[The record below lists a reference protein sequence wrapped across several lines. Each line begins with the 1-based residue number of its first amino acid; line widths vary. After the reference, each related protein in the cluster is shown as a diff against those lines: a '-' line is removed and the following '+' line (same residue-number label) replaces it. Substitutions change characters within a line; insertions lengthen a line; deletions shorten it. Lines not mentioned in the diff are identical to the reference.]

1 MCKYI
6 LIGLVVALV
15 VLMVVSA
22 VVVQEYGWTGFLI
35 LIAAL
40 LALAVATRWMLP
52 RLFGHLLTR
61 PFRQMG
67 AALQGARIVVHSVT
81 PCDPPPQEE
90 YEPSDDD
97 IDGEDPNF
105 GGAIEDDNEFEEET
119 EDEVRAVPLDWYL
132 IEFSVVPRDAGPSAG
147 RVVNRQAWSP
157 GFISAVGPRAQRPSA
172 NPFRGW
178 PSPDIL
184 DDSLVQCASTEF
196 IDDDGVVAE
205 RHQVFGEGRL
215 RMHIGVAQSI
225 STVTITYAH
234 FTDIGIV
241 PIPRID
247 VRSDSPP

>member
-6 LIGLVVALV
+6 LIGLIVALV

-35 LIAAL
+35 LLGGLVL
-40 LALAVATRWMLP
+40 LAFAGRWIMP
-52 RLFGHLLTR
+52 RLFRHLLMR
-61 PFRQMG
+61 PFRKMG

-81 PCDPPPQEE
+81 PSDPPPPEE
-90 YEPSDDD
+90 HEPTSDDF
-97 IDGEDPNF
+97 DGEDPNF
-105 GGAIEDDNEFEEET
+105 GGAIEDDDEVEEEIQ
-119 EDEVRAVPLDWYL
+119 DEEPAVPLDWYV
-132 IEFSVVPRDAGPSAG
+132 IEFTVIPRDAGPSAG

-157 GFISAVGPRAQRPSA
+157 GFISAVAPRSGTPSA

-178 PSPDIL
+178 PSPEMLEDTQ
-184 DDSLVQCASTEF
+184 VQCASTEF
-196 IDDDGVVAE
+196 VDEDGIVAE

-215 RMHIGVAQSI
+215 RIQVGVARNI
-225 STVTITYAH
+225 SAVTITYAH

-247 VRSDSPP
+247 VRSDSSP